1 MPHLP
6 TTIST
11 IIGAT
16 GPTGARAAFRIYQL
30 NGYDPVVVCS
40 PLPYGK
46 DTGVTNLAEHLATEV
61 VKGRGLTAPLMRI
74 WGVSITRNT
83 RGRLGSTYY

>member
-11 IIGAT
+11 ITEAN
-16 GPTGARAAFRIYQL
+16 GPTGARAAFLIYQL
-30 NGYDPVVVCS
+30 NGYDAVVVCS
-40 PLPYGK
+40 QLPDGK
-46 DTGVTNLAEHLATEV
+46 DTGVTNLAEYLATEV
-61 VKGRGLTAPLMRI
+61 VKGHGLTTPLMRI

-83 RGRLGSTYY
+83 RGD